1 MNDKIGDSPRETNN
15 KNISIDS
22 EIIKPN
28 NINAQKQIQKYFIN
42 KKYQLFISII
52 YFFIGS
58 FFLYFLFSYVFSI
71 YVSILIF
78 YYYIQY
84 QIGSLL
90 LIYLITAEF
99 YLSLGYF
106 YFKKFQLNNLY
117 GPSQICLIILQ
128 IIGIIF
134 IVINYFINLNMN
146 ETFSLFLNDNK
157 ILFYGYLF
165 SSGFNCFL
173 FICTFILVRCK
184 NKKKT
189 EMYNVIK

>member
-78 YYYIQY
+78 YYYI
-84 QIGSLL
+84 
-90 LIYLITAEF
+90 
-99 YLSLGYF
+99 
-106 YFKKFQLNNLY
+106 
-117 GPSQICLIILQ
+117 
-128 IIGIIF
+128 
-134 IVINYFINLNMN
+134 
-146 ETFSLFLNDNK
+146 
-157 ILFYGYLF
+157 
-165 SSGFNCFL
+165 
-173 FICTFILVRCK
+173 
-184 NKKKT
+184 
-189 EMYNVIK
+189 

>member
-71 YVSILIF
+71 YVSIIIF
-78 YYYIQY
+78 YYYI
-84 QIGSLL
+84 
-90 LIYLITAEF
+90 
-99 YLSLGYF
+99 
-106 YFKKFQLNNLY
+106 
-117 GPSQICLIILQ
+117 
-128 IIGIIF
+128 
-134 IVINYFINLNMN
+134 
-146 ETFSLFLNDNK
+146 
-157 ILFYGYLF
+157 
-165 SSGFNCFL
+165 
-173 FICTFILVRCK
+173 
-184 NKKKT
+184 
-189 EMYNVIK
+189 

>member
-28 NINAQKQIQKYFIN
+28 NINAQKQIQKYCIN

-78 YYYIQY
+78 YYYI
-84 QIGSLL
+84 
-90 LIYLITAEF
+90 
-99 YLSLGYF
+99 
-106 YFKKFQLNNLY
+106 
-117 GPSQICLIILQ
+117 
-128 IIGIIF
+128 
-134 IVINYFINLNMN
+134 
-146 ETFSLFLNDNK
+146 
-157 ILFYGYLF
+157 
-165 SSGFNCFL
+165 
-173 FICTFILVRCK
+173 
-184 NKKKT
+184 
-189 EMYNVIK
+189 

>member
-71 YVSILIF
+71 YVSINI
-78 YYYIQY
+78 
-84 QIGSLL
+84 LL
-90 LIYLITAEF
+90 LYIVPNRFFIINI
-99 YLSLGYF
+99 S
-106 YFKKFQLNNLY
+106 NN
-117 GPSQICLIILQ
+117 S
-128 IIGIIF
+128 
-134 IVINYFINLNMN
+134 
-146 ETFSLFLNDNK
+146 
-157 ILFYGYLF
+157 
-165 SSGFNCFL
+165 
-173 FICTFILVRCK
+173 
-184 NKKKT
+184 
-189 EMYNVIK
+189 

>member
-1 MNDKIGDSPRETNN
+1 MNDKICDSPRETNN

-78 YYYIQY
+78 YYYI
-84 QIGSLL
+84 
-90 LIYLITAEF
+90 
-99 YLSLGYF
+99 
-106 YFKKFQLNNLY
+106 
-117 GPSQICLIILQ
+117 
-128 IIGIIF
+128 
-134 IVINYFINLNMN
+134 
-146 ETFSLFLNDNK
+146 
-157 ILFYGYLF
+157 
-165 SSGFNCFL
+165 
-173 FICTFILVRCK
+173 
-184 NKKKT
+184 
-189 EMYNVIK
+189 

>member
-28 NINAQKQIQKYFIN
+28 NINAQKQIQKYFMN

-78 YYYIQY
+78 YYYI
-84 QIGSLL
+84 
-90 LIYLITAEF
+90 
-99 YLSLGYF
+99 
-106 YFKKFQLNNLY
+106 
-117 GPSQICLIILQ
+117 
-128 IIGIIF
+128 
-134 IVINYFINLNMN
+134 
-146 ETFSLFLNDNK
+146 
-157 ILFYGYLF
+157 
-165 SSGFNCFL
+165 
-173 FICTFILVRCK
+173 
-184 NKKKT
+184 
-189 EMYNVIK
+189 

>member
-22 EIIKPN
+22 ELIKPN

-78 YYYIQY
+78 YYYI
-84 QIGSLL
+84 
-90 LIYLITAEF
+90 
-99 YLSLGYF
+99 
-106 YFKKFQLNNLY
+106 
-117 GPSQICLIILQ
+117 
-128 IIGIIF
+128 
-134 IVINYFINLNMN
+134 
-146 ETFSLFLNDNK
+146 
-157 ILFYGYLF
+157 
-165 SSGFNCFL
+165 
-173 FICTFILVRCK
+173 
-184 NKKKT
+184 
-189 EMYNVIK
+189 

>member
-22 EIIKPN
+22 GIIKPN

-78 YYYIQY
+78 YYYI
-84 QIGSLL
+84 
-90 LIYLITAEF
+90 
-99 YLSLGYF
+99 
-106 YFKKFQLNNLY
+106 
-117 GPSQICLIILQ
+117 
-128 IIGIIF
+128 
-134 IVINYFINLNMN
+134 
-146 ETFSLFLNDNK
+146 
-157 ILFYGYLF
+157 
-165 SSGFNCFL
+165 
-173 FICTFILVRCK
+173 
-184 NKKKT
+184 
-189 EMYNVIK
+189 